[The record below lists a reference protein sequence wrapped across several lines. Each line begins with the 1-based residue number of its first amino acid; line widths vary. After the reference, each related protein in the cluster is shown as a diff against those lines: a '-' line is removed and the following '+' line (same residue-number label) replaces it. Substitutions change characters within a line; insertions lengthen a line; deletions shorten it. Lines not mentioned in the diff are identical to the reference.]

1 MVYDQMV
8 LCDKLYDKSHKLR
21 KEEGFFLNIQFWIK
35 RLQMLLS
42 SLITGKNISSD
53 HDKNLTFK
61 IFSAFQK

>member
-1 MVYDQMV
+1 MIKMG
-8 LCDKLYDKSHKLR
+8 LFDKLYDKSHKLR
-21 KEEGFFLNIQFWIK
+21 KEEGFFLISSFGFK

-42 SLITGKNISSD
+42 SSITGKNISSD